1 MNTRKIFLAAWGP
14 IKTILIIWGFLLLI
28 ITFIYFIFFDPS
40 GLLSFIQDQN
50 PLNFNVITVV
60 VTGLLF
66 LFWLIVWNTL
76 IKAFFKEDLQFME
89 KNGLKLAEIN
99 G

>member
-1 MNTRKIFLAAWGP
+1 LNARKIFLAAWGP
-14 IKTILIIWGFLLLI
+14 IKTLLIIWGFLLLI
-28 ITFIYFIFFDPS
+28 ITFIFFIFFEEN
-40 GLLSFIQDQN
+40 GLFNSLQDH
-50 PLNFNVITVV
+50 PLTFNVVSV
-60 VTGLLF
+60 FVTGLLF

-89 KNGLKLAEIN
+89 NNSLKLAEVN

>member
-1 MNTRKIFLAAWGP
+1 MKARKIFLAAWSP

-28 ITFIYFIFFDPS
+28 ITFIYFIFFEEN
-40 GLLSFIQDQN
+40 GLFNFLQDR
-50 PLNFNVITVV
+50 PLTFNVLSVI

-76 IKAFFKEDLQFME
+76 IKAFFKEDLRFME
-89 KNGLKLAEIN
+89 KNGLELAEAN

>member
-1 MNTRKIFLAAWGP
+1 MNARKIFLAAWGP

-28 ITFIYFIFFDPS
+28 ITFIFFIFFDDS
-40 GLLSFIQDQN
+40 GLFN
-50 PLNFNVITVV
+50 PLQDYPLTFNVISAFVA
-60 VTGLLF
+60 GLLF

-89 KNGLKLAEIN
+89 KNGLKLADGN

>member
-1 MNTRKIFLAAWGP
+1 MNARKIFLAAWGP
-14 IKTILIIWGFLLLI
+14 IKTVLIIWGFLLLI
-28 ITFIYFIFFDPS
+28 ITFIFFIFFDDS
-40 GLLSFIQDQN
+40 GLFN
-50 PLNFNVITVV
+50 PLQAYPLTFNVISAIVA
-60 VTGLLF
+60 GLLF

-89 KNGLKLAEIN
+89 KNGLKLAEGN